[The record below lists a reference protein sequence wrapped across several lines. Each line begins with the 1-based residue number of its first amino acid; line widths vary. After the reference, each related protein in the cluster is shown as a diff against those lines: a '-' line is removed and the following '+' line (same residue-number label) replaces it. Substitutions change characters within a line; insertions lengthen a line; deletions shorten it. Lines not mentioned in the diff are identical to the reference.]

1 MVVSADITEKRE
13 LEARTLRA
21 QRLESIGTLAGGIA
35 HDLNNVLT
43 PVLVSV
49 QLLKEKMT
57 TEEDK
62 QLLGAL
68 KSNVMRGAQLVKQI
82 LTFGRGVKGDRAIV
96 KPAIL
101 LQEIKQFILET
112 FPKSMILNVHVQ
124 GNLWSILG
132 DATQLHQVLLNLCV
146 NARDAMPEG
155 GRLSIEMENVMLDET
170 YVQKNVGAKAGPH
183 VLIKV
188 ADTGTGIPKA
198 IQNRIFEPFFTT
210 KPPGKGTGLG
220 LSTCFSIVKSHGGF
234 MNCYSEPGNGTAF
247 SVYIPASINANAVEK
262 QPAEPVVQPR
272 GRGELVLVVDDEE
285 IIRDFTQIS
294 LETQGYRTL
303 AAGNGAEAITLYK
316 AHRDEIAI
324 VFMDMSMPVMDGPSA
339 VEALKV
345 INSRVLIIG
354 TSGLASVDG
363 ERTASQLAHFV
374 PKPYTADVLFQT
386 IHKVLHAPTTG
397 NIPVFSQTPEP
408 ETTGLTCLTAA

>member
-1 MVVSADITEKRE
+1 
-13 LEARTLRA
+13 
-21 QRLESIGTLAGGIA
+21 
-35 HDLNNVLT
+35 
-43 PVLVSV
+43 
-49 QLLKEKMT
+49 
-57 TEEDK
+57 
-62 QLLGAL
+62 
-68 KSNVMRGAQLVKQI
+68 MRGAQLVKQI